1 VHTVRAIDRWLGNSD
16 FFAAYIQAD
25 SYLLPITR
33 KEIEVMN
40 RVKSVLTPVLLSLAA
55 LTLSLP
61 AISYADTLNVTED
74 AYTKADKPDENK
86 GDEKTIEVKDE
97 ADDKDRIGYVQFDF
111 STLPDGL
118 FAEEVVKASL
128 RVWVEKV
135 DNPGT
140 ISISLIDEDWDEH
153 TIVPD
158 TAPSISPTPVSFAV
172 TGADE
177 SHFVT
182 VDITELVQDWV
193 AGYADNYGIA
203 LESNDGAKVKF
214 GAKET
219 ENEHEMQIEVALGET
234 GPAGPQGEQGIQGE
248 QGEQGLT
255 GPEGPMGPPGPQG
268 PQGEP
273 GAEGEPGAP
282 GEPGPQGEPG
292 PVPAIGTSCPAGQA
306 VTGFNADGTLKCRGF
321 VLTSCNVP
329 GGHCRVFATSE
340 KFPAN
345 LGGLEGADAQC
356 QRLANEANLS
366 GTFKAWLSTSDVPAK
381 DRLVQASVPYT
392 LVDDVTQVAAD
403 WAALTACTP
412 EDYICDGV
420 LSAAIDTDENG
431 APATP
436 NAVYGPLAWTGTTP
450 AGETQIC
457 SSGDPCT
464 CGDWMGAGGQVNPA
478 NFTGTNWRWT
488 GPSGGS
494 SNCSKYTDNGG
505 LPLYCFEQ

>member
-1 VHTVRAIDRWLGNSD
+1 VHTVPVIDRWLGNSD
-16 FFAAYIQAD
+16 FFAAYIQAA
-25 SYLLPITR
+25 SYLLPINI
-33 KEIEVMN
+33 KEIEVMS

-61 AISYADTLNVTED
+61 ATSYADTLNVTED

-153 TIVPD
+153 TIMPD

-255 GPEGPMGPPGPQG
+255 GPEGPMGPPGPVGPEG
-268 PQGEP
+268 PQAGL
-273 GAEGEPGAP
+273 AF
-282 GEPGPQGEPG
+282 
-292 PVPAIGTSCPAGQA
+292 VTAICDAGDVATGGSYQFAGTSCLAE
-306 VTGFNADGTLKCRGF
+306 ADNLPF
-321 VLTSCNVP
+321 VFGSRASTQTFPWVEPDGWEGIVNNLP
-329 GGHCRVFATSE
+329 G
-340 KFPAN
+340 P
-345 LGGLEGADAQC
+345 
-356 QRLANEANLS
+356 
-366 GTFKAWLSTSDVPAK
+366 WLFFGPCYFT
-381 DRLVQASVPYT
+381 VQAIC
-392 LVDDVTQVAAD
+392 LDR
-403 WAALTACTP
+403 TP
-412 EDYICDGV
+412 
-420 LSAAIDTDENG
+420 
-431 APATP
+431 
-436 NAVYGPLAWTGTTP
+436 
-450 AGETQIC
+450 
-457 SSGDPCT
+457 
-464 CGDWMGAGGQVNPA
+464 
-478 NFTGTNWRWT
+478 
-488 GPSGGS
+488 
-494 SNCSKYTDNGG
+494 
-505 LPLYCFEQ
+505 